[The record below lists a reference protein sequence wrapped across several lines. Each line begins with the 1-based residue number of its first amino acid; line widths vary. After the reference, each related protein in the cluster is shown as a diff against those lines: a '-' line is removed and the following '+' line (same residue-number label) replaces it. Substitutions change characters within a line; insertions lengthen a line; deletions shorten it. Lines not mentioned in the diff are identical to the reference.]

1 MMNYFKNRNVL
12 IWILVALLV
21 INISAIG
28 TILYHVYN
36 RPDPGFRPEPDAEA
50 PLFMKERMQLNDRQW
65 DDFRQSHRKFRNA
78 SRELFSGMHENR
90 KEMLEEIR
98 RENPDK
104 EKLYELA
111 DEYGRMHAK
120 LKKRTVD
127 HFLEMKKD
135 ITPEQERR
143 MNIFLRNLMQHEG
156 LGPPHHG
163 DERERR
169 KHRWRKN
176 RQ

>member
-1 MMNYFKNRNVL
+1 MNYFKNRNVL
-12 IWILVALLV
+12 IWLLVALLV

-28 TILYHVYN
+28 TIIYHVYLDTE
-36 RPDPGFRPEPDAEA
+36 PSGFRPEPDTEV
-50 PLFMKERMQLNDRQW
+50 PLFMKDRMQLNDRQW
-65 DDFRQSHRKFRNA
+65 EDFKQNHRKFRSA
-78 SRELFSGMHENR
+78 SRALFSSMHENR

-98 RENPDK
+98 RESPDK

-156 LGPPHHG
+156 FGPPYPA

-169 KHRWRKN
+169 KKRWRKN